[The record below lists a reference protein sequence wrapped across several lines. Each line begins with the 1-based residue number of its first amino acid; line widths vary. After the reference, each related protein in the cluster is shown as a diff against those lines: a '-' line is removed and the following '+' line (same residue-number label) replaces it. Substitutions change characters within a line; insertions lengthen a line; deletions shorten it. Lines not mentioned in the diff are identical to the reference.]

1 MAGRRIAR
9 TWWLML
15 AESVQLKTTESGE
28 RVVTLSGD
36 WTLAKLQPSIRRL
49 FRALKSVAADPTLKW
64 DLRQVD
70 ALDSTG
76 ALLIWRAWGGD
87 RRGSTLLKTEH
98 AAIMESVAAVPPVEA
113 ARWRP
118 YLLAPLVFLGRRESR
133 LFEHTLA
140 LVSLIGMLVLDAAWL
155 LFHPRQIP
163 WREIS
168 ATIYKAG
175 AMAMPVT
182 ALVGFLIGVVISY
195 LTADTL
201 KAYGAGVYIVNLL
214 GISIIRELGPLLV
227 AILLAGRSGSAMTA
241 QIGVMRVTEE
251 IDAMITMGISP
262 VTRLVLPKVIGL
274 ALAMPLVSLWAIAA
288 ALVGGALAAKGQLG
302 ISVIFFLTSLP
313 KVVAANNLWIAGVKT
328 LAFGIAIALIS
339 CHFGL
344 RTKPNTESV
353 SNSITT
359 SVVAAITVVI
369 VLDAV
374 FAIMFRNVG
383 FD

>member
-1 MAGRRIAR
+1 
-9 TWWLML
+9 
-15 AESVQLKTTESGE
+15 
-28 RVVTLSGD
+28 
-36 WTLAKLQPSIRRL
+36 
-49 FRALKSVAADPTLKW
+49 
-64 DLRQVD
+64 
-70 ALDSTG
+70 
-76 ALLIWRAWGGD
+76 LLIWRAWGGD
-87 RRGSTLLKTEH
+87 RRSTAQVKPEH
-98 AAIMESVAAVPPVEA
+98 AAILGRVAAVPPVEA

-118 YLLAPLVFLGRRESR
+118 DLLAPLVFLGRRESR
-133 LFEHTLA
+133 FLEHVLA
-140 LVSLIGMLVLDAAWL
+140 IVSLIGQLVLDAIYL
-155 LFHPRQIP
+155 LMHPRQIP

-168 ATIYKAG
+168 ATIYKSG
-175 AMAMPVT
+175 ALAMPVT

-201 KAYGAGVYIVNLL
+201 RAYGAGVYIVNLL

-262 VTRLVLPKVIGL
+262 VSRLVLPKVIGL
-274 ALAMPLVSLWAIAA
+274 AVAMPLVSLWAIAA
-288 ALVGGALAAKGQLG
+288 ALVGGALAAKAQLG
-302 ISVIFFLTSLP
+302 IDVLFFLGSLR
-313 KVVAANNLWIAGVKT
+313 KVVSADNLWIAGVKT
-328 LAFGIAIALIS
+328 LSFGMVIALIS

-359 SVVAAITVVI
+359 SVVAAITFVI
-369 VLDAV
+369 LLDAV
-374 FAIMFRNVG
+374 FAIMFRSVG

>member
-1 MAGRRIAR
+1 MSSA
-9 TWWLML
+9 
-15 AESVQLKTTESGE
+15 SVQLKTTDAGE
-28 RVVTLSGD
+28 RVVMLSGN
-36 WTLAKLQPSIRRL
+36 WTLVALRTCIGRVLRSLQ
-49 FRALKSVAADPTLKW
+49 SVAADPTLKW
-64 DLRQVD
+64 DLLQIR

-76 ALLIWRAWGGD
+76 ALIIWRAWGSD
-87 RRGSTLLKTEH
+87 RRNSSMLKPEH
-98 AAIMESVAAVPPVEA
+98 AAILERVASVPPVEA
-113 ARWRP
+113 ARWHP
-118 YLLAPLVFLGRRESR
+118 DLLAPLVFLGRRESR
-133 LFEHTLA
+133 FFEHVLAIVTL
-140 LVSLIGMLVLDAAWL
+140 VGMLVLDAFYL
-155 LFHPRQIP
+155 LAHPRQIP
-163 WREIS
+163 WRELS

-182 ALVGFLIGVVISY
+182 ALVGFLIGVVLSY

-251 IDAMITMGISP
+251 IDALVTMGISP
-262 VTRLVLPKVIGL
+262 TSRIVLPKVLGL
-274 ALAMPLVSLWAIAA
+274 AVAMPLVSMWAIAA
-288 ALVGGALAAKGQLG
+288 ALVGGALAAKAQLG
-302 ISVIFFLTSLP
+302 ISVIYFLGSLP
-313 KVVAANNLWIAGVKT
+313 KAVAPDNHWIAGVKT
-328 LAFGIAIALIS
+328 LAFGMAIALIS

-369 VLDAV
+369 LLDAV
-374 FAIMFRNVG
+374 FAIMFRNLG

>member
-1 MAGRRIAR
+1 MTRGSAQLR
-9 TWWLML
+9 TTD
-15 AESVQLKTTESGE
+15 AGE
-28 RVVTLSGD
+28 RVVVLSGD
-36 WTLAKLQPSIRRL
+36 WTLAALRASIGST
-49 FRALKSVAADPTLKW
+49 FNALKSVSADPTLKW
-64 DLRQVD
+64 DLRQID

-87 RRGSTLLKTEH
+87 RRHDALFQPGH
-98 AAIMESVAAVPPVEA
+98 AAILERIAAVPPVEP

-118 YLLAPLVFLGRRESR
+118 DLLAPIVFLGRREAR
-133 LFEHTLA
+133 FGDHVLA
-140 LVSLIGMLVLDAAWL
+140 LVALTGLLVLDAFYL
-155 LFHPRQIP
+155 LRHPRQIP

-175 AMAMPVT
+175 ALAMPVT

-262 VTRLVLPKVIGL
+262 ISRIVLPKVIGL
-274 ALAMPLVSLWAIAA
+274 TVAMPLVSIWAIAA
-288 ALVGGALAAKGQLG
+288 ALVGGALAAQAQLG
-302 ISVIFFLTSLP
+302 IDFFYFLDSLP
-313 KVVAANNLWIAGVKT
+313 KVVSADNIWIASVKT
-328 LAFGIAIALIS
+328 MSFGMAIALIS

-359 SVVAAITVVI
+359 SVVAAITIVI
-369 VLDAV
+369 LLDAV
-374 FAIMFRNVG
+374 FAIMFRHVG

>member
-1 MAGRRIAR
+1 MS
-9 TWWLML
+9 
-15 AESVQLKTTESGE
+15 AESVQLKTTEAGE
-28 RVVTLSGD
+28 RVVMLSGN
-36 WTLAKLQPSIRRL
+36 WTLAALRPSIGRL
-49 FRALKSVAADPTLKW
+49 FRALKSVSSDPTLKW
-64 DLRQVD
+64 DLRQID

-87 RRGSTLLKTEH
+87 RRSSAQVKAEH
-98 AAIMESVAAVPPVEA
+98 AAILERVAAVPPVQA

-118 YLLAPLVFLGRRESR
+118 DLLAPLVFLGRRESR
-133 LFEHTLA
+133 FLDHVLAIVTL
-140 LVSLIGMLVLDAAWL
+140 VGMLVLDAIYL
-155 LFHPRQIP
+155 LTHPRQGP

-175 AMAMPVT
+175 ALAMPVT
-182 ALVGFLIGVVISY
+182 AVVGFLIGVVISY

-201 KAYGAGVYIVNLL
+201 KAYGAGIYIVNLL

-262 VTRLVLPKVIGL
+262 VSRLVLPKVIGL
-274 ALAMPLVSLWAIAA
+274 AVAMPLVSMWAIAA
-288 ALVGGALAAKGQLG
+288 ALVGGAFAAKAQLG
-302 ISVIFFLTSLP
+302 INLFFFLGSLP
-313 KVVAANNLWIAGVKT
+313 KVVSADNLWIAGVKT
-328 LAFGIAIALIS
+328 LSFGMAIAVIS

-359 SVVAAITVVI
+359 SVVAAITFVI
-369 VLDAV
+369 LLDAI
-374 FAIMFRNVG
+374 FAIVFRNVG

>member
-1 MAGRRIAR
+1 MTPG
-9 TWWLML
+9 
-15 AESVQLKTTESGE
+15 SVQLRTTDAGE
-28 RVVTLSGD
+28 RVVVLLGT
-36 WTLAKLQPSIRRL
+36 WTLAALRSSAAQT
-49 FRALKSVAADPTLKW
+49 FRALQSVSADPTLNW
-64 DLRQVD
+64 DFRQID

-87 RRGSTLLKTEH
+87 RRNSSLLNPDH
-98 AAIMESVAAVPPVEA
+98 AAILQRIAAVPPVEP
-113 ARWRP
+113 ARWRQD
-118 YLLAPLVFLGRRESR
+118 LLAPIVFLGRRENR
-133 LFEHTLA
+133 FFEHVLAFVA
-140 LVSLIGMLVLDAAWL
+140 LVGLLVLDALYL
-155 LFHPRQIP
+155 LAHPRQIP

-168 ATIYKAG
+168 ATVYKAG
-175 AMAMPVT
+175 ALAMPIT
-182 ALVGFLIGVVISY
+182 ALVGFLIGVVLSY

-201 KAYGAGVYIVNLL
+201 KAFGAGVYIVNLL

-262 VTRLVLPKVIGL
+262 VSRLVLPKVLGL
-274 ALAMPLVSLWAIAA
+274 AVAMPLVSMWAIAA
-288 ALVGGALAAKGQLG
+288 ALVGGALAANAQLG
-302 ISVIFFLTSLP
+302 IDIFFFLGTLP
-313 KVVAANNLWIAGVKT
+313 KAVSADNIWIALVKA
-328 LAFGIAIALIS
+328 LSFGTTIALIS

-359 SVVAAITVVI
+359 SVVAGITLVI
-369 VLDAV
+369 LLDAV
-374 FAIMFRNVG
+374 FAIMFRNLG

>member
-1 MAGRRIAR
+1 MTRGSAQLR
-9 TWWLML
+9 TTD
-15 AESVQLKTTESGE
+15 AGE
-28 RVVTLSGD
+28 RVVVLSGD
-36 WTLAKLQPSIRRL
+36 WTLAALRSSFGGTLK
-49 FRALKSVAADPTLKW
+49 ALKSVSTDPTLKW
-64 DLRQVD
+64 DLRQID
-70 ALDSTG
+70 SLDSTG
-76 ALLIWRAWGGD
+76 ALLIWRTWGGD
-87 RRGSTLLKTEH
+87 RRRTALLKPEH
-98 AAIMESVAAVPPVEA
+98 SAIMDRIAAVPPVVP

-118 YLLAPLVFLGRRESR
+118 DLLAPIVFLGRREAG
-133 LFEHTLA
+133 FGEHTLA
-140 LVSLIGMLVLDAAWL
+140 LVALVGLLVLDAFYL

-168 ATIYKAG
+168 ATLYKAG
-175 AMAMPVT
+175 ALAMPVT

-195 LTADTL
+195 LTADSL

-262 VTRLVLPKVIGL
+262 ISRLVLPKVIGL
-274 ALAMPLVSLWAIAA
+274 AVAMPLVSMWAIAA
-288 ALVGGALAAKGQLG
+288 ALVGGALAAQAQLG
-302 ISVIFFLTSLP
+302 IDVFFFLGALP
-313 KVVAANNLWIAGVKT
+313 KVVSPDNIWIAAVKT
-328 LAFGIAIALIS
+328 VSFGMAIALIS

-369 VLDAV
+369 LLDAV
-374 FAIMFRNVG
+374 FAIMFRSVG

>member
-1 MAGRRIAR
+1 MTPASI
-9 TWWLML
+9 
-15 AESVQLKTTESGE
+15 QLQTHSNGE
-28 RVVTLSGD
+28 RVVTLAGD
-36 WTLAKLQPSIRRL
+36 WTLIALRTSVARL
-49 FRALKSVAADPTLKW
+49 LTALKSVARDPTLKW
-64 DLRQVD
+64 DLRQIE

-76 ALLIWRAWGGD
+76 ALLIWQAWGGD
-87 RRGSTLLKTEH
+87 RRSSTLVKTEH
-98 AAIMESVAAVPPVEA
+98 AAILQRVAAVPPVHA

-118 YLLAPLVFLGRRESR
+118 DLLAPIVFLGRRQTNF
-133 LFEHTLA
+133 LEHVLA
-140 LVSLIGMLVLDAAWL
+140 FVSLLGLLVLDAFYLVAR
-155 LFHPRQIP
+155 PRQIP

-175 AMAMPVT
+175 ALAMPVT

-201 KAYGAGVYIVNLL
+201 RAYGAGVYIVNLL

-251 IDAMITMGISP
+251 IDAMVTMGISP
-262 VTRLVLPKVIGL
+262 ISRLVLPKVVGL
-274 ALAMPLVSLWAIAA
+274 AVAMPLVSMWAITA
-288 ALVGGALAAKGQLG
+288 ALLGGALAANAQLD
-302 ISVIFFLTSLP
+302 IDVYYFLGSLP
-313 KVVAANNLWIAGVKT
+313 KVVSPANLWIASLKT
-328 LAFGIAIALIS
+328 LIFGMAIALIS

-344 RTKPNTESV
+344 RAKPNTESV

-359 SVVAAITVVI
+359 SVVVSITLVI
-369 VLDAV
+369 LLDAV

>member
-1 MAGRRIAR
+1 MTAG
-9 TWWLML
+9 
-15 AESVQLKTTESGE
+15 SVQLKTTNAGE
-28 RVVTLSGD
+28 RVVMLSGD
-36 WTLAKLQPSIRRL
+36 WTLAALRTSIGHS
-49 FRALKSVAADPTLKW
+49 FKVLKSASADPTLKW
-64 DLRQVD
+64 DLRQIN

-76 ALLIWRAWGGD
+76 ALIIWRAWGGD
-87 RRGSTLLKTEH
+87 RRSSALLNPDH
-98 AAIMESVAAVPPVEA
+98 AAILQRIAAVPPVEP

-118 YLLAPLVFLGRRESR
+118 DLLAPLVFLGRRENQF
-133 LFEHTLA
+133 FEHVLA
-140 LVSLIGMLVLDAAWL
+140 LVTLVGMLVLDAFYL
-155 LFHPRQIP
+155 LMHPRQIP

-175 AMAMPVT
+175 ALALPVT

-262 VTRLVLPKVIGL
+262 VSRLVLPKVLGL
-274 ALAMPLVSLWAIAA
+274 AVAMPLVSMWAIAA
-288 ALVGGALAAKGQLG
+288 ALVGGALAANAQLD
-302 ISVIFFLTSLP
+302 IDFFYFLGSLP
-313 KVVAANNLWIAGVKT
+313 KVVSADNLWIASVKS
-328 LAFGIAIALIS
+328 LSFGMAIALIS

-353 SNSITT
+353 SSAITT
-359 SVVAAITVVI
+359 SVVAAITMVI
-369 VLDAV
+369 LLDAM
-374 FAIMFRNVG
+374 FAILFRNVG
-383 FD
+383 FE

>member
-1 MAGRRIAR
+1 MSPA
-9 TWWLML
+9 
-15 AESVQLKTTESGE
+15 SVQLKTTDAGE
-28 RVVTLSGD
+28 RVVMLSGN
-36 WTLAKLQPSIRRL
+36 WTLVALRSCIGRVLRSLQ
-49 FRALKSVAADPTLKW
+49 SVAADPTLKW
-64 DLRQVD
+64 DLRQID

-76 ALLIWRAWGGD
+76 ALLIWRAWGSD
-87 RRGSTLLKTEH
+87 RRSSSLLNTDH
-98 AAIMESVAAVPPVEA
+98 AAILERVAAVPPVEA
-113 ARWRP
+113 ARWHAD
-118 YLLAPLVFLGRRESR
+118 LLAPIVFLGRSESR
-133 LFEHTLA
+133 FFENVLA
-140 LVSLIGMLVLDAAWL
+140 IVTLIGTLVLDAIYL
-155 LFHPRQIP
+155 LRHPRYLP

-175 AMAMPVT
+175 ALAMPVT

-201 KAYGAGVYIVNLL
+201 KAYGAGIYIVNLL

-227 AILLAGRSGSAMTA
+227 AILVAGRSGSAMTA

-262 VTRLVLPKVIGL
+262 ISRLVLPKVVGM
-274 ALAMPLVSLWAIAA
+274 AVAMPLISIWSIAA
-288 ALVGGALAAKGQLG
+288 ALLGGALAAKAQLG
-302 ISVIFFLTSLP
+302 ISVIYFLGSLP
-313 KVVAANNLWIAGVKT
+313 KAVAADNLWIAGVKT
-328 LAFGIAIALIS
+328 LSFGMAIALIS

-369 VLDAV
+369 LLDAV